1 MFKLVVHVKTTGL
14 NWLYEEFK
22 VVPMVQVFTA
32 SLPITVSP
40 ISVSKE
46 ILLLQKRPN
55 NIFNLRFYANVR

>member
-14 NWLYEEFK
+14 NWLYKEFK

-40 ISVSKE
+40 ISVS
-46 ILLLQKRPN
+46 
-55 NIFNLRFYANVR
+55 